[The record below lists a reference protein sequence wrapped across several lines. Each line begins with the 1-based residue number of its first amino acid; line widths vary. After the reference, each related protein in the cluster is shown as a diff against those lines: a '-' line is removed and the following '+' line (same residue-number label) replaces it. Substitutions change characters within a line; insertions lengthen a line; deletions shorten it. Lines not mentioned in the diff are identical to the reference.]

1 MKKQELI
8 EEVKNIVF
16 KHIPPDDIHGY
27 GHTERVY
34 QMCIDFGH
42 KMGANLFVLKIAVF
56 LHDIGRYSSDLSHK
70 NKNHAEVSA
79 EIASNYLKTVDFK
92 FSKVDFENIIHCI
105 EAHSFSNQ
113 ILPKTLEAQI
123 LSDSDKLDALGAIG
137 LYRTIGYTIKMN
149 GNLHDVLSHLEN
161 KIFKLK
167 NQLFL
172 DISIKYAQERE
183 GLLYRFY
190 KDVKK
195 QLKLERSK
203 I

>member
-137 LYRTIGYTIKMN
+137 LYRTIGYTTKMK
-149 GNLHDVLSHLEN
+149 GGLKDVLEHLES

-167 NQLFL
+167 SQLIL
-172 DISIKYAQERE
+172 EITKKYAQDR
-183 GLLYRFY
+183 LAILNQFY
-190 KDVKK
+190 VDVKK
-195 QLKLERSK
+195 ELKMGKS
-203 I
+203 